1 MAINFLSE
9 PEFEEY
15 SCRRCKVRFETD
27 EPIRDC
33 PKCGARMLERVTEQS
48 SRAQTPR
55 ISRQGSNCGGGFTQT
70 SRKMQEQA
78 RASYAPSWDEDTGV
92 SLPEP
97 PADGIPNLGL

>member
-9 PEFEEY
+9 PEMQEF

-33 PKCGARMLERVTEQS
+33 PKCGARMLEKVTAPCSQS
-48 SRAQTPR
+48 SRVPQR
-55 ISRQGSNCGGGFTQT
+55 GSNGGGFTQT
-70 SRKMQEQA
+70 SRKMQEQ
-78 RASYAPSWDEDTGV
+78 REQSYAPSWDEDTGV